1 MRDPKDTTRNDST
14 PQTQINSPSNDAQW
28 VPRNSVPGKL
38 VPENPAPEKSAT
50 DEKKAQKTKPYRS
63 KMVL

>member
-1 MRDPKDTTRNDST
+1 MRDPKDTTRNDSA
-14 PQTQINSPSNDAQW
+14 PQTQKNFPSKDTQG
-28 VPRNSVPGKL
+28 VPRNS